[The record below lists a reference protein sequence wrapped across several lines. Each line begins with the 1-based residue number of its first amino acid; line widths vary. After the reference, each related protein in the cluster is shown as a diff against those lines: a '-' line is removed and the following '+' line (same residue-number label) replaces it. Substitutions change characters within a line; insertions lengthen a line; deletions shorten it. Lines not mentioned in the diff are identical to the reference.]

1 MYLLLPAVGGEMGP
15 HKSPCMSSNAFSA
28 RNEVESGNGRRA
40 CFPNKHDEHVPFSIV
55 SFGRPNTS

>member
-1 MYLLLPAVGGEMGP
+1 MGP
-15 HKSPCMSSNAFSA
+15 HRSPCMSSNAFSA
-28 RNEVESGNGRRA
+28 RNEVESGNGRLA